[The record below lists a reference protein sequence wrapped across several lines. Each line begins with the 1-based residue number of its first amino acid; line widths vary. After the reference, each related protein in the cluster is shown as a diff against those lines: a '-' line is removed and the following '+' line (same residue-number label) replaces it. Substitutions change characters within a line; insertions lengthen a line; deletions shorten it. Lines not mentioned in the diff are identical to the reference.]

1 LEIFANACGGLANLC
16 AATARGSKR
25 LERAPL
31 LRHVSLMRI
40 LTTALATLIAFPLA
54 AAEPMSAEE
63 FEAYTTGKT
72 LFFGQNG
79 QAYGA
84 EEYLQNRRVRW
95 SFLDG
100 ECKEGR
106 WYSAGEQICFV
117 YEDNPDPQCWIFTQ
131 GPSGLIAEFIGDDT
145 LPELYEAQDLGEEM
159 LCLGPEVGV

>member
-1 LEIFANACGGLANLC
+1 
-16 AATARGSKR
+16 
-25 LERAPL
+25 
-31 LRHVSLMRI
+31 MRF
-40 LTTALATLIAFPLA
+40 LTTTLAALIALPLA
-54 AAEPMSAEE
+54 AAEPMSPEE

-106 WYSAGEQICFV
+106 WYGAGEQICFV
-117 YEDNPDPQCWIFTQ
+117 YEDNPDPQCWVFTQ
-131 GPSGLIAEFIGDDT
+131 GPAGLIAEFIGDDT